1 MSDPVKAIPEG
12 YHSVTAYLS
21 IAGAAQAIQFY
32 QKAFGAQELLRLPAP
47 NGKVGHAELQIGDS
61 RIMLADE
68 EPSMGSFG
76 PRSVGGTPV
85 TLMIYLENVDN
96 VFERAVAAGARV
108 LKPLKDQ
115 FYGDRSANLEDP
127 FGHKWIIA
135 THIEDVSPE
144 EIDKRVKAMAEEKQP
159 EPVLD

>member
-1 MSDPVKAIPEG
+1 MSKPVKAIPEG
-12 YHSVTAYLS
+12 YHSVTPYLY
-21 IAGAAQAIQFY
+21 IDGAAQAIQFY
-32 QKAFGAQELLRLPAP
+32 QKAFGAKEILRLPAP

-68 EPSMGSFG
+68 EPAMGSFG
-76 PRSVGGTPV
+76 PKSVGGTPV
-85 TLMIYLENVDN
+85 SLMIYFEDVDR
-96 VFERAVAAGARV
+96 VFEKAVAAGAKV

-115 FYGDRSANLEDP
+115 FYGDRSASLEDP
-127 FGHKWIIA
+127 FGHKWFIA

-144 EIDKRVKAMAEEKQP
+144 EIDKRVKAMVDPKEP